1 MELYSFENNM
11 KCGNI
16 EALVLIAMYLK
27 EAATGSFSCV
37 FTENPDKIPEDQ
49 SSSLCLFINTVAL
62 FNGSKATLRRKCDLL
77 SDYGAGFG
85 ITFFK
90 KIMIF
95 QNRVLGRD

>member
-1 MELYSFENNM
+1 M

-16 EALVLIAMYLK
+16 EALVLIAMHLK

-37 FTENPDKIPEDQ
+37 FTEILTRYQKINLLP
-49 SSSLCLFINTVAL
+49 LCLFINTVAL

>member
-1 MELYSFENNM
+1 M

-49 SSSLCLFINTVAL
+49 SSSTVSLHQYSCPLQRKQSHIAEKVRSAL
-62 FNGSKATLRRKCDLL
+62 RLRSGLRHNVFLENHDLPEAGSW
-77 SDYGAGFG
+77 
-85 ITFFK
+85 
-90 KIMIF
+90 
-95 QNRVLGRD
+95 